1 MKWLLTLLLLIP
13 LLSFGQRKVVT
24 LKSIQPEYITVNV
37 DSTASSVVYYIFPP
51 PAGINSNDRTAIST
65 TAPTSAS
72 AQAKNL
78 VYNASGALTVAAV
91 IDSVTAQE
99 SDSFYAYI
107 QTLIYDE
114 TKAGWYR
121 STNDTLFL
129 DFNTAGTYTGTSI
142 DYLNWTHG
150 SCYTADVGGSIMPG
164 AGFALTVGAVMN
176 ETSGADL
183 NAYISF
189 WWER

>member
-1 MKWLLTLLLLIP
+1 MKWLTLFLLIP
-13 LLSFGQRKVVT
+13 VLLFGQQKTISV
-24 LKSIQPEYITVNV
+24 SNIQPEFITVNL
-37 DSTASSVVYYIFPP
+37 DSTTSSIVYYIFPP
-51 PAGINSNDRTAIST
+51 PGGINSRDRTAVST

-78 VYNASGALTVAAV
+78 DFASNGAMTIAAV
-91 IDSVTAQE
+91 LDTLTAQE

-107 QTLIYDE
+107 QTLVYDE
-114 TKAGWYR
+114 TKATWYR

-129 DFNTAGTYTGTSI
+129 DFDTPGTYTGTAI

-164 AGFALTVGAVMN
+164 AGFALTVGQYAN
-176 ETSGADL
+176 DNAGAYTT
-183 NAYISF
+183 AYISF
-189 WWER
+189 WYQK